1 VEARDKAEVRRP
13 FDLEAP
19 DDGQYDEDDRD
30 PRSERRFDGPSGHLS
45 ERLSLQPRVQSTKLA
60 NVSHDV
66 RIPKFT
72 YVDTTNRQLYTSGRT
87 S

>member
-13 FDLEAP
+13 LDLEAP
-19 DDGQYDEDDRD
+19 DDGQYDEDNRD
-30 PRSERRFDGPSGHLS
+30 LRSERRFDWPSGHLS

-72 YVDTTNRQLYTSGRT
+72 YVDTMNRQLYTSGRT